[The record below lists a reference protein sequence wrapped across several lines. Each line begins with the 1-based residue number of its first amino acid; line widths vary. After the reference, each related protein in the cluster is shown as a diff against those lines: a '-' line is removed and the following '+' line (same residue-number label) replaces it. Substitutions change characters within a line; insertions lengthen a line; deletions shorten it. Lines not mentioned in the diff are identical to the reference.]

1 MVTTRILKIPFHPK
15 AIHGIYGVN
24 YYFHKKDALPQRLQF
39 EATVEYCGQYM
50 DEYSIYHI
58 SKKEYV
64 VNRNET
70 DEYLY
75 DIAKKCADI
84 IYPIT
89 VLLDRNGYPVF
100 IRTDDIVERWS
111 EKRHELDR
119 YYKGDTAEYYLSKV
133 EEAVNDPVK
142 MMQLIS
148 NDLFFSQ
155 LFTFQY
161 YNTVK
166 FENDIMLIPFSIPLR
181 FSSIQEMDIDSFS
194 DSESD
199 TIHIIHKGSTKNQ
212 YKNGDFF
219 GSSEMNASQY
229 NAILSAKYRIRYSL
243 GKERHD
249 FEAIEGDFVVSK
261 EEEDVNS
268 IKMEA
273 YKLDEKV
280 LEYGFDK
287 ELEKREREQKRI
299 DNSLMNKL
307 KRYFKT

>member
-1 MVTTRILKIPFHPK
+1 MNHICNLILYIDGNYPNTQNTLHPK

-89 VLLDRNGYPVF
+89 VLLDRNGHPVF

-148 NDLFFSQ
+148 NDLFFLNYSH
-155 LFTFQY
+155 F
-161 YNTVK
+161 N
-166 FENDIMLIPFSIPLR
+166 I
-181 FSSIQEMDIDSFS
+181 
-194 DSESD
+194 
-199 TIHIIHKGSTKNQ
+199 TI
-212 YKNGDFF
+212 
-219 GSSEMNASQY
+219 
-229 NAILSAKYRIRYSL
+229 R
-243 GKERHD
+243 
-249 FEAIEGDFVVSK
+249 
-261 EEEDVNS
+261 
-268 IKMEA
+268 
-273 YKLDEKV
+273 
-280 LEYGFDK
+280 
-287 ELEKREREQKRI
+287 
-299 DNSLMNKL
+299 
-307 KRYFKT
+307 

>member
-1 MVTTRILKIPFHPK
+1 
-15 AIHGIYGVN
+15 
-24 YYFHKKDALPQRLQF
+24 
-39 EATVEYCGQYM
+39 M

-89 VLLDRNGYPVF
+89 VLLDRNGHPVF

-148 NDLFFSQ
+148 NDLFFLNYSH
-155 LFTFQY
+155 F
-161 YNTVK
+161 N
-166 FENDIMLIPFSIPLR
+166 I
-181 FSSIQEMDIDSFS
+181 
-194 DSESD
+194 
-199 TIHIIHKGSTKNQ
+199 TI
-212 YKNGDFF
+212 
-219 GSSEMNASQY
+219 
-229 NAILSAKYRIRYSL
+229 R
-243 GKERHD
+243 
-249 FEAIEGDFVVSK
+249 
-261 EEEDVNS
+261 
-268 IKMEA
+268 
-273 YKLDEKV
+273 
-280 LEYGFDK
+280 
-287 ELEKREREQKRI
+287 
-299 DNSLMNKL
+299 
-307 KRYFKT
+307 